1 MNCIEV
7 GWPSRLRA
15 SKGLIGLSKWDL
27 PACFTCFRAALGL
40 RTDCSD
46 LNQLVDRWTNQRRLL
61 RKHCSMQ
68 IPLGWGGASAS
79 LTSSPFLSLSVANS
93 SSCILSFSL
102 SFSLSLSIDVTL
114 RKWVCSGH
122 KSKQARL
129 IILDFYDLRFSL
141 GVNSTSSHTMWGT
154 GSVQHFPGPLLRERS
169 LRFSAS
175 QPWARSR
182 AAH

>member
-1 MNCIEV
+1 MNYTEI

-27 PACFTCFRAALGL
+27 PACFACFRAALGMS
-40 RTDCSD
+40 TDCSD
-46 LNQLVDRWTNQRRLL
+46 LNQLVDRWTNQRQLL
-61 RKHCSMQ
+61 GKHCSMQ

-93 SSCILSFSL
+93 SSRVL

-114 RKWVCSGH
+114 QKWVCSGH
-122 KSKQARL
+122 KSRPARL
-129 IILDFYDLRFSL
+129 IIPDFYDLHFPL
-141 GVNSTSSHTMWGT
+141 GVNSTSPHTMWGA
-154 GSVQHFPGPLLRERS
+154 GSVQHFLGPLLRERS
-169 LRFSAS
+169 LRLSAR
-175 QPWARSR
+175 QPWERSR